1 MRCYASCGIHGMLT
15 GQLLRSV
22 GLCLTLEPVGMHLWN
37 QGPQRQADLA
47 DAPGS
52 DASTM
57 TAPLS
62 ASKASA

>member
-1 MRCYASCGIHGMLT
+1 MLT